1 MGIWGTPP
9 PKRPPQDGCP
19 AICQGTTN
27 HWFPHG
33 KLDYQP
39 WKTLRNSSW
48 KRQLRKPSKSGKRSD
63 ILKVKNRHSK
73 QPNNT
78 SLSASYKGTLSSCLN
93 GKILPLS
100 KGGNMSNLI
109 QTSMTFHSI
118 GRLWILYDL
127 TAVVYV
133 TKTASHHQGPTGH
146 GSIWGGIPKRAGSAF
161 VPAHPS
167 AEGRALWPHA
177 HPLVNESRMAKW
189 AFGKLFGK

>member
-1 MGIWGTPP
+1 MGKKKSWEFEVPPP

-19 AICQGTTN
+19 ARLLTIG
-27 HWFPHG
+27 FPMEN
-33 KLDYQP
+33 

-78 SLSASYKGTLSSCLN
+78 SLSASYKGTLSSCLH

-100 KGGNMSNLI
+100 KRGNMSNLI
-109 QTSMTFHSI
+109 QTPYDLPFYWSI
-118 GRLWILYDL
+118 IIRILYDV
-127 TAVVYV
+127 TDIVYV
-133 TKTASHHQGPTGH
+133 IPIQKQHSSP
-146 GSIWGGIPKRAGSAF
+146 GSNWSRLHLGGNSRAF

-167 AEGRALWPHA
+167 AKGRALWPHA
-177 HPLVNESRMAKW
+177 HPGGQYK
-189 AFGKLFGK
+189 